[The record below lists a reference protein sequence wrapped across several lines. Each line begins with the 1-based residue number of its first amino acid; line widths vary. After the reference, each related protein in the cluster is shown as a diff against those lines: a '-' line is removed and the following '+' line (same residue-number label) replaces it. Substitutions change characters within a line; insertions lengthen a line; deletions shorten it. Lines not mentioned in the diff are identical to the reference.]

1 MIEYCNSGFFLS
13 GISWESETTDGV
25 LRNIAIRSNDVLYSG
40 YGWSGDPDYDFG
52 WKHPT
57 VVGNAV
63 LLGYHD
69 YPVENYVFESNTFY
83 KAKHAMVLLPEFSK
97 EKPLFTG
104 NRYLQNDNGIA
115 VALMQYEETYD
126 AIARS
131 EDEEELKE
139 IYTRYLGDTQAEPD

>member
-1 MIEYCNSGFFLS
+1 
-13 GISWESETTDGV
+13 
-25 LRNIAIRSNDVLYSG
+25 
-40 YGWSGDPDYDFG
+40 
-52 WKHPT
+52 
-57 VVGNAV
+57 
-63 LLGYHD
+63 
-69 YPVENYVFESNTFY
+69 
-83 KAKHAMVLLPEFSK
+83 MVLLPEFSK

-139 IYTRYLGDTQAEPD
+139 IYARYLGDTQAELD